1 MTMCCMYVG
10 SVHLLRGAVVNT
22 DSQPVLFCLH
32 TLCLQS
38 TCTSHLLEG
47 CTCYLAFPSPLRC
60 SLQKFKLN
68 LANTVVS
75 QENASFAAMDTS
87 SLLDLFSLQTSSSS
101 AAAKVQPSAAG
112 GKVPGASGSL
122 TAVLQ
127 ELSDIWDEQDYSTEY
142 DLKTYTDS
150 LPSNS

>member
-1 MTMCCMYVG
+1 MLAT
-10 SVHLLRGAVVNT
+10 
-22 DSQPVLFCLH
+22 PP
-32 TLCLQS
+32 LCP
-38 TCTSHLLEG
+38 C
-47 CTCYLAFPSPLRC
+47 C

-101 AAAKVQPSAAG
+101 AVAKGQQRGAG
-112 GKVPGASGSL
+112 IKMPTGGSGSL

-127 ELSDIWDEQDYSTEY
+127 ELSDIWDERDYSTEY
-142 DLKTYTDS
+142 DLQTFTDS